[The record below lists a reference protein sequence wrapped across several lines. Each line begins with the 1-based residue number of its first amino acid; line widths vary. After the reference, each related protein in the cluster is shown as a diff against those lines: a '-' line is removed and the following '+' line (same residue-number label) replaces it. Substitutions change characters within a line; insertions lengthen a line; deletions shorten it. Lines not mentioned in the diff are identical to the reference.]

1 MVETFFDDIFVVDG
15 QDPGGKKFDK
25 GAIDRLHFGY
35 QEESNFALLCGQI
48 TINECSSQEANPNGL
63 DSLKNEMKE
72 CIKAVDEATPSVS
85 RIEASSEQ
93 YDMFMQ
99 LDVNIEAYP
108 IQAGEKFRMVLAP
121 TLHLDGADVTD
132 YFTQGERKSLADK
145 FDYVMYGIIYKV
157 SNEGSGPD
165 VKGVIY
171 ASFGGLL
178 MILKGD
184 PPI

>member
-72 CIKAVDEATPSVS
+72 CIKAVDEATPSGIS
-85 RIEASSEQ
+85 YS
-93 YDMFMQ
+93 
-99 LDVNIEAYP
+99 
-108 IQAGEKFRMVLAP
+108 GWEKFRMVLAP

>member
-1 MVETFFDDIFVVDG
+1 MGEYLLPRDNFAVTMVETFFDDIFVVDG

-25 GAIDRLHFGY
+25 
-35 QEESNFALLCGQI
+35 
-48 TINECSSQEANPNGL
+48 
-63 DSLKNEMKE
+63 
-72 CIKAVDEATPSVS
+72 VS

-132 YFTQGERKSLADK
+132 YFTQGEQKSLADK

-184 PPI
+184 PSNLNKLEVNKRLFLLMKKVLLI